1 MKLEW
6 EGKSSSSRQSF
17 KYIVNERR
25 PKSPLLILDVTNN
38 FQVSSTRLV
47 RGIKWFD
54 EKTEKLNSLGLPLW
68 INTVDVDVV
77 K

>member
-17 KYIVNERR
+17 KYIVNERK
-25 PKSPLLILDVTNN
+25 PQSSLLTLDVTNN

-54 EKTEKLNSLGLPLW
+54 ETTEKLNSLGLPLR